1 MSSDRA
7 SGRRPAANDAGGGT
21 AADVDTD
28 DSVDS
33 VDSDDSVDTDDPDDQ
48 EAMR

>member
-21 AADVDTD
+21 AADVD
-28 DSVDS
+28 SVDS
-33 VDSDDSVDTDDPDDQ
+33 DDSDDSVDTDDPDDQ